1 MSIQARPHNRRMELV
16 KQALHAAGQ
25 AAPPESAPRGGVL
38 LAGGGGALGA
48 AVLEALLA
56 SRAFAPVRVLVTQD
70 FHATVQGLETVD
82 ADSLGQTADPRVPL
96 GVVVFDHPRHA
107 NGRDAAFAQP
117 QPADLLPLAQRLLD
131 AGVRHLLVVLP
142 HASASLPEALKA
154 GLATLDEQA
163 VAALGFT
170 HLAIVRSAQR
180 PADSESRGLQRL
192 ADLVLAQLRLMVPQ
206 REQPVRAAQV
216 AALVASLARRLGA
229 NPPGTRVMA
238 PEWVWQSA
246 QGGDVDALV
255 QAWLD
260 GQALPPGV
268 APRQRM

>member
-1 MSIQARPHNRRMELV
+1 VPRPQNPHMDLLPH
-16 KQALHAAGQ
+16 AL
-25 AAPPESAPRGGVL
+25 RGGQSATPSTTSRPGVL
-38 LAGGGGALGA
+38 VAGGGGALGA

-56 SRAFAPVRVLVTQD
+56 SRAFAPVRVLVMRD

-82 ADSLGQTADPRVPL
+82 AETLGQTADAQVPL
-96 GVVVFDHPRHA
+96 GVVVFDRPRHA

-117 QPADLLPLAQRLLD
+117 QPADLLPLAQRLLA

-142 HASASLPEALKA
+142 HVSASLPEALKA

-163 VAALGFT
+163 VASLGFR
-170 HLAIVRSAQR
+170 HVALVRSAQR

-192 ADLVLAQLRLMVPQ
+192 ADMVLAQLRLMVPQ

-216 AALVASLARRLGA
+216 AALVSSLARQLIGS
-229 NPPGTRVMA
+229 PSGTRVMA
-238 PEWVWQSA
+238 PEWVWQAA

-255 QAWLD
+255 RAWLG
-260 GQALPPGV
+260 GQTLPH
-268 APRQRM
+268 ASTPRQRM

>member
-1 MSIQARPHNRRMELV
+1 MPRPQNPHMDLLPH
-16 KQALHAAGQ
+16 AL
-25 AAPPESAPRGGVL
+25 RGGQSATPSTTSRPGVL
-38 LAGGGGALGA
+38 VAGGGGALGA

-70 FHATVQGLETVD
+70 FHATVQGLETV
-82 ADSLGQTADPRVPL
+82 AVETLGRTADARVPL
-96 GVVVFDHPRHA
+96 GVVVFDRPRHA

-117 QPADLLPLAQRLLD
+117 QPADLLPLAQRLLA

-163 VAALGFT
+163 VASLGFT
-170 HLAIVRSAQR
+170 HVALVRSAQR

-192 ADLVLAQLRLMVPQ
+192 ADMVLAQLRLMVPQ

-216 AALVASLARRLGA
+216 AALVSALARQLIDS
-229 NPPGTRVMA
+229 PSGTRVMA

-255 QAWLD
+255 RAWLQ
-260 GQALPPGV
+260 GEALPPV
-268 APRQRM
+268 PPPKQRM

>member
-1 MSIQARPHNRRMELV
+1 MHLLPH
-16 KQALHAAGQ
+16 ALRGGQ
-25 AAPPESAPRGGVL
+25 AAAPAAAPRPGALVV
-38 LAGGGGALGA
+38 GGGGALGA

-82 ADSLGQTADPRVPL
+82 AGTLGRTADARVPL
-96 GVVVFDHPRHA
+96 GLVVFDRPRHA

-117 QPADLLPLAQRLLD
+117 QPAELLPLAQRLLA
-131 AGVRHLLVVLP
+131 AGVRHLLIVLP
-142 HASASLPEALKA
+142 HTSASLPEALKA

-163 VAALGFT
+163 VASLGFT
-170 HLAIVRSAQR
+170 HVAIVRSAQR

-206 REQPVRAAQV
+206 RDQPVRTAQV
-216 AALVASLARRLGA
+216 AALVSSLARQLIGS
-229 NPPGTRVMA
+229 PPGTRVMA

-255 QAWLD
+255 RAWLD
-260 GQALPPGV
+260 GQALPPAS
-268 APRQRM
+268 APQQRM

>member
-1 MSIQARPHNRRMELV
+1 MDLLPH
-16 KQALHAAGQ
+16 ALRGGHAA
-25 AAPPESAPRGGVL
+25 AAPPASRPGVL
-38 LAGGGGALGA
+38 VAGGGGALGA

-82 ADSLGQTADPRVPL
+82 AESLGQTTDMHVPL
-96 GVVVFDHPRHA
+96 GVIVFDRPRHA

-117 QPADLLPLAQRLLD
+117 QPAELLPLAQRLLA

-142 HASASLPEALKA
+142 HVSASLPEALKA

-170 HLAIVRSAQR
+170 HVTLVRSAQR
-180 PADSESRGLQRL
+180 PADSASRGLQRL

-206 REQPVRAAQV
+206 REQPVRAAPV
-216 AALVASLARRLGA
+216 AALVSALARQLIGS
-229 NPPGTRVMA
+229 PSGTRVMA
-238 PEWVWQSA
+238 PEWVWQA
-246 QGGDVDALV
+246 VQGGDVDALV
-255 QAWLD
+255 RAWLQ
-260 GQALPPGV
+260 GQALPPV
-268 APRQRM
+268 PPPRQRM

>member
-1 MSIQARPHNRRMELV
+1 MDLLPH
-16 KQALHAAGQ
+16 AL
-25 AAPPESAPRGGVL
+25 RGGHAVAPSSTSRPGVL
-38 LAGGGGALGA
+38 VAGGGGALGA

-56 SRAFAPVRVLVTQD
+56 SRAFAPVCVLVKRD

-82 ADSLGQTADPRVPL
+82 AETLGQTADARVPL
-96 GVVVFDHPRHA
+96 GLIVFDRPRHA

-117 QPADLLPLAQRLLD
+117 QPAELLPLAQRLLA

-142 HASASLPEALKA
+142 HVSASLPEALKA

-163 VAALGFT
+163 VASLGFT
-170 HLAIVRSAQR
+170 HVALVRSAQR
-180 PADSESRGLQRL
+180 PADSASRGLQRL

-216 AALVASLARRLGA
+216 AALVCALARQLIGS
-229 NPPGTRVMA
+229 PPGTRVMA
-238 PEWVWQSA
+238 PEWVWQAA

-255 QAWLD
+255 RAWLD
-260 GQALPPGV
+260 GQVLPPGS